1 VKQTRL
7 GLIGLAIAVLAVAA
21 TLLVRAYNAPT
32 PDEHRRVRQLILYY
46 TLSRVDDPIIVLG
59 DSIVEASTL
68 PTSICGHPIINAG
81 LNGASTASD
90 LGGWLARA
98 LNNKRAAA
106 IIVSLGVNDALVP
119 APTGKQVFEDRF
131 AALTGELSKLTTRLV
146 VLSIAPVE
154 ARERMTAEMQ
164 KEVMATVDNFNS
176 VLPGVAKRTSA
187 TFLALPEMPSP
198 HTIDGVHLN
207 SDGYRIWDKAVMQG
221 VAMICG

>member
-1 VKQTRL
+1 MV
-7 GLIGLAIAVLAVAA
+7 LAIAVLAVAA
-21 TLLVRAYNAPT
+21 TLLARAYNVPA
-32 PDEHRRVRQLILYY
+32 PDEHRRVRQLVLHF

-81 LNGASTASD
+81 LSATSTASE
-90 LGGWLARA
+90 LGRWLAGA
-98 LNNKRAAA
+98 LANKRAAA
-106 IIVSLGVNDALVP
+106 IIISLGVNDALVP
-119 APTGKQVFEDRF
+119 APISKQAFEDRYV
-131 AALTGELSKLTTRLV
+131 ALLGELSKLTPRLV
-146 VLSIAPVE
+146 ILSIAPVE

-164 KEVMATVDNFNS
+164 QEVMASIDKFNS

-207 SDGYRIWDKAVMQG
+207 SGGYQIWDKAVMQG
-221 VAMICG
+221 AAMTCG